1 MEYPDDQIVDL
12 LRDNSEEA
20 KEYLYEKYKYIVD
33 IIVNKYKGSAYIL
46 SVDMSE
52 LKQEALL
59 GFSDAL
65 VCYRDD
71 TKASLPTFISLC
83 VERRVRN
90 YIRNEDTYK
99 AKMIREAYS
108 LDYTYDEEG
117 STLKD
122 IIPDSGFDPSVNV
135 EEQEE
140 MKRIKFEINDTLS
153 DNEREVYELL
163 INGFGYDEIAS
174 ILKLTSKQVYN
185 YVTRIRTK
193 IKDIL

>member
-1 MEYPDDQIVDL
+1 MEYPDEQIMDL
-12 LRDNSEEA
+12 LHENNEEA

-33 IIVNKYKGSAYIL
+33 IIVNKYKGSAYVL

-52 LKQEALL
+52 LRQEALL

-65 VCYRDD
+65 VCYKGDSN
-71 TKASLPTFISLC
+71 ASLPTFISLC

-90 YIRNEDTYK
+90 FIRKEDTYK
-99 AKMIREAYS
+99 AKMIRDAYS
-108 LDYTYDEEG
+108 LDYTYDDEG

-122 IIPDSGFDPSVNV
+122 IIPDNALDPSSNM
-135 EEQEE
+135 EDQEE
-140 MKRIKFEINDTLS
+140 LKRIKHVINETLS

-174 ILKLTSKQVYN
+174 ILNLTSKQVYN

-193 IKDIL
+193 IKNIL